1 MLIKKHNGLY
11 IKQMKKLVI
20 SLAFVGFFASC
31 STKQDKANQAR
42 LDSLSVQDSI
52 AKADSV
58 KRIMAIPKG
67 DARLDFT
74 ARFIAGLPQNDVNSF
89 SAAEKD
95 HSWKAFTAS
104 MDTAW
109 SRMDRERLSK
119 IKRWET
125 STFSKSI
132 NDSLNLFYPFS
143 GPDFLHAYYLY
154 PRAKVYVL
162 VALEPIVEVQ
172 AMDSLPARDREEFLD
187 SLGHS
192 LRDIF
197 NKSYFI
203 TNHMQK
209 DLKQV
214 KGVLPPLYFFIERA
228 GFELIDQKFITLDKE
243 GNEKEVKAKQLNWQR
258 NPGVKLTL
266 RQRETNEIKTVY
278 YFSISISNGGLKDRP
293 EFEKFVMAHA
303 PINTFVKSASYLMHI
318 SAFTMIRDM
327 ILKNT
332 ESLFQDDTGIPYRD
346 FKKRLDLS
354 WQFYGEYTKPVK
366 DFGDEKFQPDLDSAY
381 KVSKKNQGLP
391 FNLGYHWGS
400 KKVNYMLVKKS
411 GPGLRADK

>member
-1 MLIKKHNGLY
+1 
-11 IKQMKKLVI
+11 MKKVVI
-20 SLAFVGFFASC
+20 SLALVGFFASC

-42 LDSLSVQDSI
+42 LDSLAVQDSL
-52 AKADSV
+52 AKADSI

-67 DARLDFT
+67 EARLDFT
-74 ARFIAGLPQNDVNSF
+74 ARFIAGLPQNDANSF

-95 HSWKAFTAS
+95 LSWKKFVAS

-109 SRMDRERLSK
+109 TRMDRERLSK
-119 IKRWET
+119 IKRWQA

-132 NDSLNLFYPFS
+132 NDTLNLFYPFS
-143 GPDFLHAYYLY
+143 GPDFLHAFYLY
-154 PRAKVYVL
+154 PKAKVYVL

-172 AMDSLPARDREEFLD
+172 PLDSIPVADRAEFLD

-209 DLKQV
+209 DLKQI
-214 KGVLPPLYFFIERA
+214 KGVLPPLYFFIERS
-228 GFELIDQKFITLDKE
+228 GFELMDQKFITLDKE
-243 GNEKEVKAKQLNWQR
+243 GKEKEVKAKQLNWQR

-266 RQRETNEIKTVY
+266 RHRETNEIKTVY

-293 EFEKFVMAHA
+293 EFEKFVMARA
-303 PINTFVKSASYLMHI
+303 PFNTFVKSASYLMHI
-318 SAFTMIRDM
+318 SAFTLIRDM
-327 ILKNT
+327 ILKHT
-332 ESLFQDDTGIPYRD
+332 ESLFQDDTGIPFRD
-346 FKKRLDLS
+346 FKKRLDLT

-381 KVSKKNQGLP
+381 KASKNNQGLP

-400 KKVNYMLVKKS
+400 KKQNYMLVKRS
-411 GPGLRADK
+411 GSTVTADK